1 MEEADFFHE
10 ICLIALYASRAVK
23 FAAVVDSKGK
33 LILAKF
39 KKFNMHSH
47 RASISSLPRILDGSQ
62 QQQDQNL
69 LTQSCHSFC
78 HEHLMPTLKD
88 ITSRSYR
95 EQYSDKAH
103 FEITEIDKKT
113 GLKLAVTPLTES
125 RDKYLCLCLQL
136 PPEMRT
142 DGHQQIISKLANVIQ

>member
-1 MEEADFFHE
+1 LEETDFFHE
-10 ICLIALYASRAVK
+10 ICLIALYANRAVK
-23 FAAVVDSKGK
+23 FAAVVDSKGE

-47 RASISSLPRILDGSQ
+47 RASVSSLPKILDGSQ
-62 QQQDQNL
+62 QQQDQTL

-78 HEHLMPTLKD
+78 HDHLIPLLKD

-95 EQYSDKAH
+95 EEYPNKAH
-103 FEITEIDKKT
+103 FEITEIDKKA

-136 PPEMRT
+136 PREMRT
-142 DGHQQIISKLANVIQ
+142 DGHQQIISKLTSVI